1 MKSQELTKLNLPDT
15 PGVYLFLKKA
25 PSKGILYVGKATSL
39 KDRVKSYFAGDL
51 VAARG
56 EHIVQM
62 VAEADTV
69 EYRPTDSV
77 LEALMLE
84 AELIRHLKPPY
95 NTLGKDDKSFNHVI
109 ITKEP
114 FPRVLLV
121 RGHDLEEFA
130 ARWAAAESGEAVTL
144 KTRPLAGGTILLSF
158 PKRAGLKSASSR
170 LLAIYGPFPHA
181 GQLREAMRIVRKVF
195 PFRDKCTPCAH
206 IEVKLQCGLKLDFNV
221 TGCRPCFNAQIGA
234 CPGVCSGAMT
244 QKEYAHTIRHL
255 KLFFEGKKSQLMK
268 EIERDMK
275 ASAKAQEFERA
286 AELRGRIFALNHI
299 QDVAL
304 IKENP
309 SVGREKPY
317 RIEAYDIAHMAGE
330 HTVGVMVLVEDG
342 VAQKSDYRKF
352 KIQHKGI
359 NDIAGLREVL
369 TRRLK
374 HEEWQLPDLVAVDGS
389 TTQKRAAEEA
399 LREHFGNQSNLLIP
413 VVGVVKNARHMPE
426 RLIGPTRIIAR
437 HERSIL
443 LANSEAHRFAITYH
457 RSKRKIPH

>member
-1 MKSQELTKLNLPDT
+1 MVSSVRPVLQEQAFNVYMQLQDYSKLNLPDT
-15 PGVYLFLKKA
+15 PGVYLFITTK
-25 PSKGILYVGKATSL
+25 PRQRILYVGKATSL

-51 VAARG
+51 VATRG
-56 EHIVQM
+56 EYIVQM
-62 VAEADTV
+62 IAEADTV
-69 EYRPTDSV
+69 EYQSTDSV

-84 AELIRHLKPPY
+84 AELIRRLKPPF

-130 ARWAAAESGEAVTL
+130 ARWGAAATGELVIL

-181 GQLREAMRIVRKVF
+181 AQLREAMRIIRKIF
-195 PFRDKCTPCAH
+195 PFRDKCTPCL
-206 IEVKLQCGLKLDFNV
+206 EGKCM
-221 TGCRPCFNAQIGA
+221 PCFNAQIGA

-244 QKEYAHTIRHL
+244 QKEYAHTVRHL
-255 KLFFEGKKSQLMK
+255 RLFFEGKKGALMRTL
-268 EIERDMK
+268 EREMRE
-275 ASAKAQEFERA
+275 AAKAQEFERA
-286 AELRGRIFALNHI
+286 AQLRGRMFALNHI

-309 SVGREKPY
+309 SIGREKPY
-317 RIEAYDIAHMAGE
+317 RVEAYDIAHHAGE
-330 HTVGVMVLVEDG
+330 HTVGVMVVVEDG

-352 KIQHKGI
+352 RIHHQGV

-369 TRRLK
+369 TRRLR
-374 HEEWQLPDLVAVDGS
+374 HDEWPMPDLIAVDGS
-389 TTQKRAAEEA
+389 TAQKRAAEEA
-399 LREHFGNQSNLLIP
+399 LRAHFGQPNLPIP
-413 VVGVVKNARHMPE
+413 VVGVVKNARHVPE
-426 RLIGPTRIIAR
+426 RLIGPTKIIAR
-437 HERSIL
+437 HDRSIL

-457 RSKRKIPH
+457 RSKRRI